1 MQVNFLD
8 VRLHPMCKCKKRIR
22 VAVYSCVKGARI
34 RALQTLAP
42 NRHCSCVLR
51 ASHNTHC
58 RRDTTLRVSLVQYTS
73 AHHPYPRTH
82 NSCTTRTTVF
92 PRSATVARQS
102 TTGATDM
109 CIGGNALGTTPKVPN
124 FQPVP
129 SLPAY
134 ILKAWW

>member
-58 RRDTTLRVSLVQYTS
+58 RRDTTLRVSLCSTLL
-73 AHHPYPRTH
+73 HI
-82 NSCTTRTTVF
+82 TRIQGRITVVRRELRYS
-92 PRSATVARQS
+92 PDLLSVARQS